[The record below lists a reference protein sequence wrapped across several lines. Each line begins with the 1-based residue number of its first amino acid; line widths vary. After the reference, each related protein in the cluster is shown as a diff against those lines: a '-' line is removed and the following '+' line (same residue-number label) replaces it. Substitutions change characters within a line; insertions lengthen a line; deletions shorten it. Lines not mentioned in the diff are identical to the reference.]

1 MKRIKGTFYKLIIST
16 FMFSASVS
24 LASDWTYVDTSASGR
39 EFYIDFDTIKIVNG
53 LTYYWELIDHP
64 EATGNS
70 QYLSSVG
77 YSRVNCSAS
86 IRTQSL
92 IDFYYSDQMA
102 NGLPI
107 SEILRPAPDWDVL
120 RPNSVGEFVAQKVCE
135 YKK

>member
-1 MKRIKGTFYKLIIST
+1 MLKLITSILV
-16 FMFSASVS
+16 FSASVS
-24 LASDWTYVDTSASGR
+24 FASDWTYVDTSASGR
-39 EFYIDFDTIKIVNG
+39 KFYIDFDTIKIVNG
-53 LTYYWELIDHP
+53 FTYYWELIDHP
-64 EATGNS
+64 EVTDKS

-107 SEILRPAPDWDVL
+107 NEILSPAADWDVL
-120 RPNSVGEFVAQKVCE
+120 TDNSVGEFVGQKVCE